1 MNGRNV
7 MSEIREWVINYKSH
21 YNDGWTKQHYERKL
35 RGGSNYLGEVLEN
48 EKVFEEGKPRD

>member
-1 MNGRNV
+1 MNRRSV
-7 MSEIREWVINYKSH
+7 MSEIREWAINYKSH

-35 RGGSNYLGEVLEN
+35 REAYNYLGEVLEN